1 MVKYSKAVQQLALQA
16 GVSVTLTHIRNHLDS
31 QNGKC
36 HFRVVRRIRKNVS
49 DIMKEMGPKWTRK
62 AYRMHGES
70 FWKLHHM
77 LFDTDVPRKRKRGKS
92 VNGDILR
99 SHRLSMALRWM
110 AGGSKFDISPLH
122 GVSMDETMESVW
134 FVVDAVNKCNKLK
147 VSFPSNYDKQQEIA
161 DEFKKN
167 QTHIFAIV

>member
-1 MVKYSKAVQQLALQA
+1 MVKYSKGVLQLALQT
-16 GVSVTLTHIRNHLDS
+16 GVCVTFTSIRNHLDS
-31 QNGKC
+31 KSGKC
-36 HFRVVRRIRKNVS
+36 HSKVIKRKRKSVS
-49 DIMKEMGPKWTRK
+49 DNMKEMGPKWTRQ

-92 VNGDILR
+92 VNGDILM

-110 AGGSKFDISPLH
+110 AGGSKYDISLHH

-134 FVVDAVNKCNKLK
+134 LVVDAVNKCNKLK
-147 VSFPSNYDKQQEIA
+147 VSFPSNYDKQQETA
-161 DEFKKN
+161 DDF
-167 QTHIFAIV
+167 F